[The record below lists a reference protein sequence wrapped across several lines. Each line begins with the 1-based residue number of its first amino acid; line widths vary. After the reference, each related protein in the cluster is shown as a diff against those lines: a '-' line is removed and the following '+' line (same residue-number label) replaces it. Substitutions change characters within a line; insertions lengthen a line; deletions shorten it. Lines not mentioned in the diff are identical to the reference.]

1 VDTGARI
8 TDPLLLVKLRLTPR
22 PMKWR
27 RPLEFLAEAREA
39 AELRR
44 KEAAKC
50 KMCDGTGYKDH
61 AGFAMDPCSCARRDP
76 SHSAPAK

>member
-1 VDTGARI
+1 MGRWDYVDWSSEM
-8 TDPLLLVKLRLTPR
+8 DD
-22 PMKWR
+22 
-27 RPLEFLAEAREA
+27 LEFLAEAREA